1 VTKRKLERFAENE
14 TFENFFQPTFQQL
27 SAGFKFKGRWNRD
40 FFKNDHPIVLE
51 LGCGKGEFTTG
62 LAQRYPKKNF
72 IGMDIKGARMWRG
85 AVTSQDEN
93 LKNVAF
99 VRTRIQLIEHF
110 YDSGEVNEIWITFPD
125 PQPKKPRIKKRL
137 TSPEFLNRYRSIC
150 KKDCIIHLKTD
161 NTTLF
166 DYTLEVIK
174 EQNLPLLFHS
184 YDVDK
189 NPGSEEVLSIR
200 THYEN
205 LFRKQGEKIKY
216 LRFGLFE

>member
-1 VTKRKLERFAENE
+1 
-14 TFENFFQPTFQQL
+14 
-27 SAGFKFKGRWNRD
+27 
-40 FFKNDHPIVLE
+40 VLE